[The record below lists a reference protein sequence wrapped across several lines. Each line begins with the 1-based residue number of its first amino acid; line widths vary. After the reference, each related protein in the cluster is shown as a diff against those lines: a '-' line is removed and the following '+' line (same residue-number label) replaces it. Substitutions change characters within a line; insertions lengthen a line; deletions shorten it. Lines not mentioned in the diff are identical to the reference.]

1 MTDSG
6 IQYEHRDEMA
16 RKFRQ
21 LPGYIEALV
30 SHLNYEQL
38 TTAFIEGEWT
48 IAQNVHHLAD
58 TQSQL
63 FFRFKRLLL
72 ENNPTVVPFEQDDW
86 ATTPEATSVDVASSI
101 SILRGLHY
109 RWADL
114 IESLTQEQWIRVGHH
129 PESGTLTVAG
139 IGAYAAE
146 HGYVH
151 IEQINKTLAASQS
164 NEEDA

>member
-1 MTDSG
+1 MTDTG
-6 IQYEHRDEMA
+6 IQYENRYEMA
-16 RKFRQ
+16 KKFRQ

-38 TTAFIEGEWT
+38 TTAYLEGEWT
-48 IAQNVHHLAD
+48 VAQNVHHLAD

-63 FFRFKRLLL
+63 FFRVKKMLL
-72 ENNPTVVPFEQDDW
+72 ENIPAVQPFEQDDW

-101 SILRGLHY
+101 SILRGLHF

-114 IESLTQEQWIRVGHH
+114 IESLNQDQWIRAGHH
-129 PESGTLTVAG
+129 PETGTITVAG
-139 IGAYAAE
+139 VSAYAAE
-146 HGYVH
+146 HGYRH
-151 IEQINKTLAASQS
+151 LEQINKTLAASQS